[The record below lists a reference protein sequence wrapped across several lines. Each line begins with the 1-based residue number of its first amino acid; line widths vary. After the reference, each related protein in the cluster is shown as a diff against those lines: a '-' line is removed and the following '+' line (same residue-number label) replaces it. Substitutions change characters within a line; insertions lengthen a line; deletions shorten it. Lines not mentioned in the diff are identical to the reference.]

1 MQQDQAIEEEIENVG
16 SGSQIADAD
25 FDNIDVNLDV
35 EIQRAERKQ
44 AQNKQLAIAAEIVA
58 AANNGSEFDED
69 NLQDDIPIDD
79 DYDDEDGIISDN
91 YENYADM
98 KKAQAQPAPSPP
110 KATQAKQEPSSSK
123 PLASA
128 LDENAFSM
136 DHSDDLEA
144 SPVIRSSLKKAQEE
158 KQLLLAHDQATGP
171 AQKKLKQ
178 PPAVGT
184 LPRASGSGI
193 EDAPGS
199 QMSNDRRSSD
209 ENYSAD
215 EQIEDVDDEVEDD
228 AEDMEG
234 YSEEDVVED
243 DVLERMQRTKDDE
256 VKPIHPLPSNNVGG
270 QTGKND
276 AERRRTTEV
285 NIVDEIL
292 EQYSDNDIRGSED
305 DKVSNDDIPA

>member
-1 MQQDQAIEEEIENVG
+1 MG

-91 YENYADM
+91 YENYAEM
-98 KKAQAQPAPSPP
+98 KKGQGQLALSPP
-110 KATQAKQEPSSSK
+110 KTTQIKQEPSSSK

-158 KQLLLAHDQATGP
+158 KQLLLPHDQISGP

-184 LPRASGSGI
+184 RPRASGDGMGAARSGRI
-193 EDAPGS
+193 
-199 QMSNDRRSSD
+199 SNERRSSD
-209 ENYSAD
+209 
-215 EQIEDVDDEVEDD
+215 
-228 AEDMEG
+228 
-234 YSEEDVVED
+234 
-243 DVLERMQRTKDDE
+243 
-256 VKPIHPLPSNNVGG
+256 
-270 QTGKND
+270 
-276 AERRRTTEV
+276 
-285 NIVDEIL
+285 
-292 EQYSDNDIRGSED
+292 DNDFAEE
-305 DKVSNDDIPA
+305 